1 MRIKLDN
8 RIRTLIENG
17 IIIRHRSMFVIIG
30 EKARDQVATLYQI
43 MVKASTAQRP
53 TTDDSFEQFILS
65 THINYCYYSE
75 SQRILGNTFGMAV
88 LQDFEALTPN
98 LLARTIE
105 TVEGGGLVVLL
116 LQNMHSLK
124 QLYTLT
130 MDVHK
135 RYRTELHSE
144 IIPRFNERFT
154 LSLSTCSNCFV
165 IDDHLNVLPIFSNA
179 LNITPLHP
187 NQKNDKSPKQLEL
200 QQLKQSLGDSK
211 PIGPLL
217 AKCKTYCQGKVL
229 LQLLDASM
237 EKTNLNSICS
247 ITAARG
253 RGKSTAM
260 GLAVAGTIGLGFSN
274 ICVTSPTP
282 ENLKTFFEFVLKG
295 FEAIGYQEHADFEVV
310 KSLDP
315 AMDKCI
321 VKINVFRRHRQTIQ
335 YITPT
340 DFGKLLH
347 AELVVI
353 DEAAAIPMPLV
364 KKLINGSNLVFLA
377 STISGY
383 EGSGRSLSLK
393 LLEQLR
399 KQQINNLEKEENNKN
414 KKRLFELT
422 LDESIRYGNGDPA
435 AHYKNSPDDLQ
446 LLSDAPAH
454 HLFVLMSPIASDQ
467 NYVPQ
472 IMAVIQ
478 ICLEGAI
485 SKQTVASKQGK
496 KVAGDLIPWTICQ
509 QFLDNEFS
517 LLYGAR
523 IGMGYGSAA
532 VRMLQKYFKGDFGL
546 IENLENEK
554 LKKERDEKI
563 NKPVEEEEDMEGI
576 EEEIIEEEEEEE
588 NEEEDNT
595 SNLTPRTNLP
605 PLLERL
611 NQRRAESLD
620 YIGVSFGLTLPLL
633 KFWKRCN
640 FVPLYIRQSK
650 NGLTGEHNCIM
661 INTITIKDEE
671 KEKNLISQTINSDG
685 TWLLSFF
692 EEFRKRFISLL
703 GICFNDFSPHMAFSL
718 LCINSTGSG
727 GFDTMNLQ
735 KNKKPISR
743 QELNFLLSDIDL
755 LRLSHYSRNMTDFNL
770 ISDLLPIIANIYFNG
785 RLEGKQNSTSFSL
798 DLGQA
803 AILLGV
809 GLQRKSVD
817 MVAKELELPVEQ
829 GYALLNKAIRRLSTH
844 FDTICRDS
852 IELDSIMEEQPES
865 KNKRVNE

>member
-17 IIIRHRSMFVIIG
+17 IIMRHRSMFVIIG

-53 TTDDSFEQFILS
+53 TVLWCYKNELEFNSHRKKKIKELKKKKQAGLAQPKTDDSFEQFILS

-105 TVEGGGLVVLL
+105 TVEGGGLIVLL

-179 LNITPLHP
+179 LSITPLHS
-187 NQKNDKSPKQLEL
+187 NQNDKTSSKHQIEL
-200 QQLKQSLGDSK
+200 QQLKATLNDSK

-217 AKCKTYCQGKVL
+217 AKCKTYCQAKVL
-229 LQLLDASM
+229 LQLLDVSM
-237 EKTNLNSICS
+237 EKQTNLNSICS
-247 ITAARG
+247 ITAPRG

-282 ENLKTFFEFVLKG
+282 ENLSTFFEFVLKG
-295 FEAIGYQEHADFEVV
+295 FEAIGYQEHADFEVI

-315 AMDKCI
+315 SMDKYV

-340 DFGKLLH
+340 DFGKLLQ

-364 KKLINGSNLVFLA
+364 KKLINGSNLLFLA
-377 STISGY
+377 STTSGY

-399 KQQINNLEKEENNKN
+399 NQQNNGDKDENKN
-414 KKRLFELT
+414 KKRLFELS
-422 LDESIRYGNGDPA
+422 LDESIRYGNGDPVEEWLNRVLCLNPSNLKNTISGTPAPEKCELYYVNRDALFSFHKAAEA

-485 SKQTVASKQGK
+485 SKQTVISKQGK

-509 QFLDNEFS
+509 QFLDSEFS

-532 VRMLQKYFKGDFGL
+532 IRMLQKYFKGDFGQ
-546 IENLENEK
+546 IQENGDK
-554 LKKERDEKI
+554 LDRRDE
-563 NKPVEEEEDMEGI
+563 NND
-576 EEEIIEEEEEEE
+576 
-588 NEEEDNT
+588 D
-595 SNLTPRTNLP
+595 SLTPRTNLP
-605 PLLERL
+605 PLLQRL
-611 NQRRAESLD
+611 NERRPESLD

-661 INTITIKDEE
+661 INTILIKNGEE
-671 KEKNLISQTINSDG
+671 KDLHTVNSDG
-685 TWLLSFF
+685 TWLSSFF
-692 EEFRKRFISLL
+692 KEFRKRFISLL
-703 GICFNDFSPHMAFSL
+703 SICFTDFSPHMAFSL
-718 LCINSTGSG
+718 LCMNSTGGTS
-727 GFDTMNLQ
+727 FDTMNLQ
-735 KNKKPISR
+735 ENKKPLSR

-785 RLEGKQNSTSFSL
+785 R
-798 DLGQA
+798 QA

-817 MVAKELELPVEQ
+817 FVAKELELPIEQ
-829 GYALLNKAIRRLSTH
+829 GYALLNK
-844 FDTICRDS
+844 
-852 IELDSIMEEQPES
+852 
-865 KNKRVNE
+865 

>member
-17 IIIRHRSMFVIIG
+17 IIMRHRSMFVIIG

-53 TTDDSFEQFILS
+53 TVLWCYKNELEFNSHRKKKIKELKKKKQAGLAQPKTDDSFEQFILS

-105 TVEGGGLVVLL
+105 TVEGGGLIVLL

-165 IDDHLNVLPIFSNA
+165 IDDHLNVLPIFSNV
-179 LNITPLHP
+179 LNITPLHS
-187 NQKNDKSPKQLEL
+187 NQNDKASSKQQHEL
-200 QQLKQSLGDSK
+200 QQLKASLNDSK

-217 AKCKTYCQGKVL
+217 AKCKTYCQAKVL
-229 LQLLDASM
+229 LQLLDVSM
-237 EKTNLNSICS
+237 EKQTNLNSICS
-247 ITAARG
+247 ITAPRG

-282 ENLKTFFEFVLKG
+282 ENLSTFFEFVLKG
-295 FEAIGYQEHADFEVV
+295 FEAIGYQEHADFEVI

-315 AMDKCI
+315 SMDKCV

-340 DFGKLLH
+340 DFGKLLQ
-347 AELVVI
+347 AELIVI

-364 KKLINGSNLVFLA
+364 KKLINGSSLLFLA
-377 STISGY
+377 STTSGY

-399 KQQINNLEKEENNKN
+399 KQQITGDKDENKN
-414 KKRLFELT
+414 KKRLFELS
-422 LDESIRYGNGDPA
+422 LDESIRYGNGDSVEEWLNRVLCLNPSNLKNTISGTPAPEKCELYYVNRDALFSFHKAAEVFLSNLMFIYVA

-485 SKQTVASKQGK
+485 SKQTVISKQGK

-509 QFLDNEFS
+509 QFLDSEFS

-523 IGMGYGSAA
+523 IVRLAVHPDFQGMGYGSAA
-532 VRMLQKYFKGDFGL
+532 IRMLQKYFRGDFGQ
-546 IENLENEK
+546 IQESDK
-554 LKKERDEKI
+554 LSKRRDDTLD
-563 NKPVEEEEDMEGI
+563 EDMEGI
-576 EEEIIEEEEEEE
+576 EEEDEKEDEEEDEEE
-588 NEEEDNT
+588 NNDD
-595 SNLTPRTNLP
+595 SLTPRTNLP
-605 PLLERL
+605 PLLQRL
-611 NQRRAESLD
+611 NERRPESLD

-661 INTITIKDEE
+661 INTILIKNGEE
-671 KEKNLISQTINSDG
+671 K
-685 TWLLSFF
+685 
-692 EEFRKRFISLL
+692 
-703 GICFNDFSPHMAFSL
+703 GIFV
-718 LCINSTGSG
+718 
-727 GFDTMNLQ
+727 
-735 KNKKPISR
+735 
-743 QELNFLLSDIDL
+743 
-755 LRLSHYSRNMTDFNL
+755 
-770 ISDLLPIIANIYFNG
+770 LP
-785 RLEGKQNSTSFSL
+785 
-798 DLGQA
+798 
-803 AILLGV
+803 
-809 GLQRKSVD
+809 
-817 MVAKELELPVEQ
+817 
-829 GYALLNKAIRRLSTH
+829 
-844 FDTICRDS
+844 
-852 IELDSIMEEQPES
+852 
-865 KNKRVNE
+865 